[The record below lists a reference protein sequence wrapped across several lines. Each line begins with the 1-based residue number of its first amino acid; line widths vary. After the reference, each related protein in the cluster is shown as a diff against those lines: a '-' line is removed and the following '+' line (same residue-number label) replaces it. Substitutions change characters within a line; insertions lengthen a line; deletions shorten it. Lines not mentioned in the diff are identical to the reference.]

1 MGRFGSRSPLT
12 AYLSDVPTVVRLSP
26 DRLHR
31 LLHGAVAVAE
41 RPALFRIAGSGALDC
56 LQGLLTND
64 LVKPGADRLVYGA
77 LLTQKGMILS
87 DAWVIRRR
95 DEFLWISPRSRREET
110 LALFTRSLPPRLARV
125 RDESDRLAVITA
137 HGPRAVASVQSAFD
151 SVPTDPGQLTEV
163 TSGHG
168 PVLLARPHDTAP
180 FRLLLVAAQDEVPD
194 LLERM
199 ARAGIPAGDEVDG
212 EGARILAGWPAI
224 GAEID
229 DRTLPQEVRY
239 DEIDAVSYSKGC
251 YVGQETVARIHF
263 RGHPNR
269 ELRGL
274 VWPGESPSGAAVQGA
289 EGREGGVVSS
299 VLALP
304 GRSLGLVKIRR
315 EILESGTTEV
325 SAGGAP
331 ARLVTLPFAPDE
343 IAA

>member
-1 MGRFGSRSPLT
+1 MSS
-12 AYLSDVPTVVRLSP
+12 VVRFSP
-26 DRLHR
+26 DRLQR
-31 LLHGAVAVAE
+31 LTRGAVAVAE
-41 RPALFRIAGSGALDC
+41 RPAVFRIAGPGALDC

-87 DAWVIRRR
+87 DAWVVRRR

-125 RDESDRLAVITA
+125 SDESERLAVITA
-137 HGPRAVASVQSAFD
+137 HGPRAVASAQGALLP
-151 SVPTDPGQLTEV
+151 VPAETGQVSEMS
-163 TSGHG
+163 SGKG
-168 PVLLARPHDTAP
+168 AVLVARPADSAP
-180 FRLLLVAAQDEVPD
+180 FRLLLVAGPDEIPL

-199 ARAGIPAGDEVDG
+199 ARAGIPTGDELDG
-212 EGARILAGWPAI
+212 EAARILAGWPAI

-274 VWPGESPSGAAVQGA
+274 VWPGDIAPGTAVRGA
-289 EGREGGVVSS
+289 EGREAGVVSS
-299 VLALP
+299 VLALT
-304 GRSLGLVKIRR
+304 GRSLGLVKVRR
-315 EILESGTTEV
+315 EVLEAGTPEV
-325 SAGGAP
+325 TAGGAP

-343 IAA
+343 VAA